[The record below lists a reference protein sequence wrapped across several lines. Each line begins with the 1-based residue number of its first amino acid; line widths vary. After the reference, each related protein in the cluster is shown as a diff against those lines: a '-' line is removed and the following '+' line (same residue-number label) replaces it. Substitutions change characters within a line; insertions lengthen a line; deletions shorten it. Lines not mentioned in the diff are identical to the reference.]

1 MKKEIFVGQIEKIFR
16 DKGGKLLEGFELF
29 DVYEGDQIEKGYKSV
44 AYSLTF
50 RAQDRTLE
58 EAEVNKIV
66 DKILEELKTLGI
78 ELRA

>member
-1 MKKEIFVGQIEKIFR
+1 MLFR
-16 DKGGKLLEGFELF
+16 SSTEGFELF